1 MNYATNRKMLVT
13 MELEAIV
20 LYLLSV
26 SLFRSILFR
35 FSTPPRQREEGREE
49 EENEKKPRAM
59 ICSDPCHALFLLPMD
74 RPSLCFALSTS
85 PIGYTA
91 ATKPHSSSSTFSI

>member
-35 FSTPPRQREEGREE
+35 FSTPPRQRGGERGRRKREE
-49 EENEKKPRAM
+49 
-59 ICSDPCHALFLLPMD
+59 
-74 RPSLCFALSTS
+74 
-85 PIGYTA
+85 TA
-91 ATKPHSSSSTFSI
+91 SYDL